1 MTAQLAQFTPTPEEP
16 LAKRRVL
23 VWGLGRFGGGV
34 GVTRWLISQG
44 ALVTVTDQA
53 TAENLADSMAALS
66 DLPVTF
72 HLGGECPTDLDAA
85 DLVIVNPAVVKWK
98 SPFFRE
104 IAARNIPW
112 TTEINLFCQR
122 CPATVVGVTGSYGK
136 STTSAMLFEVLD
148 HACKTNACKFRKAHL
163 GGNIGKSLL
172 TDLGEIAPD
181 DVVIL
186 ELSNA
191 QLEDLPQINW
201 APACAV
207 ITNIYPHHLDR
218 YQSPAEYF
226 AAKANIA
233 RDPANRAPLITGPL
247 DPRAESLVLTALA
260 EHPDRLIRIPPP
272 SPPAKL
278 TVPGDHNQSN
288 AACVLTVARTLGL
301 NESATRES
309 LQSFRGLP
317 HRLEF
322 VRSVD
327 GVDYINDSKSTAPGA
342 TIKALESF
350 DRTVILIVGGQKK
363 DVPWNELAEVI
374 PARCRAV
381 VCMGESA
388 TSLATILGG
397 TPVTGS
403 MSDAVNA
410 ARRLARHGDVV
421 LLSPGAPSFDAY
433 HNYEQRGR
441 DFAECVNNLSP

>member
-1 MTAQLAQFTPTPEEP
+1 MTDLTVSDRQ
-16 LAKRRVL
+16 VL

-44 ALVTVTDQA
+44 AKVTVTDQA
-53 TAENLADSMAALS
+53 TPENLADSIAALS

-72 HLGGECPTDLDAA
+72 HLGGERLTDLDTA

-98 SPFFRE
+98 SSFFQE

-148 HACKTNACKFRKAHL
+148 HACKTNACKFRNAHL

-172 TDLGEIAPD
+172 MDLGEIAPD
-181 DVVIL
+181 DVVAL

-201 APACAV
+201 APACAI
-207 ITNIYPHHLDR
+207 ITNIHPHHLDR
-218 YQSPAEYF
+218 YQRPEEYF

-247 DPRAESLVLTALA
+247 DPRAESLVMQVLA
-260 EHPDRLIRIPPP
+260 DRPDRMIRIAPPIQP
-272 SPPAKL
+272 VEL
-278 TVPGDHNQSN
+278 IVPGDHNRDN
-288 AACVLTVARTLGL
+288 AACVLTVARTLNL
-301 NESATRES
+301 SESATRES
-309 LQSFRGLP
+309 LKSFRGLP

-322 VRSVD
+322 VRSVS

-342 TIKALESF
+342 AVKALESF
-350 DRTVILIVGGQKK
+350 DRPVVLVVGGQKK
-363 DVPWNELAEVI
+363 DVPWDNLAQVVRT
-374 PARCRAV
+374 RCRAV

-388 TSLATILGG
+388 TGLANILGG
-397 TPVTGS
+397 SPVAGA

-410 ARRLARHGDVV
+410 ARRLARHGDIV

-441 DFAECVNNLSP
+441 DFAACVNNLSP